1 MKGNSSVSGATVGNF
16 SKEWERIG
24 IDSQKIISSAQSA
37 LPVKVGVIATSL
49 GLTLKKASLAAGI
62 SGEIKSDNGSFII
75 RVNRHDASTR
85 QRFTVAHEI
94 AHYLLHRDLI
104 GDGIVDDILYRS
116 SLSGSMEA
124 EANRLAADIVMPWHL
139 LNEFLRSNKTL
150 SVEQRMEKLALAA
163 DVSITAIKI
172 RLGKI

>member
-1 MKGNSSVSGATVGNF
+1 MKGNSLVSGATIGNTT
-16 SKEWERIG
+16 KEWERIG
-24 IDSQKIISSAQSA
+24 LDNQKIIFSAQSA
-37 LPVKVGVIATSL
+37 LPVKVGVIAASL

-62 SGEIKSDNGSFII
+62 SGEIKRDNGSFII
-75 RVNRHDASTR
+75 RVNRHDVSTR

-116 SLSGSMEA
+116 SLSDSMEA

-139 LNEFLRSNKTL
+139 LSEFLRANKVL

>member
-1 MKGNSSVSGATVGNF
+1 MKTNSSVSNSVAASF
-16 SKEWERIG
+16 SREWGRIG
-24 IDSQKIISSAQSA
+24 VENQTIISAAQSV
-37 LPVKVGVIATSL
+37 LPVKVGVIAKGL

-62 SGEIKSDNGSFII
+62 SGEIRNNDGSFFI

-94 AHYLLHRDLI
+94 AHYLLHRELI

-116 SLSGSMEA
+116 SLSDSLEA
-124 EANRLAADIVMPWHL
+124 EANRLAADIVMPWSL
-139 LNEFLRSNKTL
+139 LNNFFLIHKAL
-150 SVEQRMEKLALAA
+150 PVEQRIEKLAFAA
-163 DVSITAIKI
+163 DISVTAIKI